1 MFLLIPILIDSLART
16 CHKNTIK
23 SAKSGPERMLSHRC
37 TQATPPMG
45 LMLGIPWGIERLKY
59 SPEEDTGSDDP
70 RRSYCYVTPTVMN
83 PPYTSVSYS
92 ESWPPTEYI
101 SKPATGSCKRCT
113 VRITLCAL
121 RKENSGGP
129 GTTPS
134 YQPTMF
140 DQASDVR
147 RHDFYGGEE
156 GMFVLSNAFK
166 ISYLMCQQARRRTPS
181 VVKTNVKAY
190 TMTTYKVITNFLT
203 HVEQFTKAYRSKQLF
218 ATKVK
223 TLGLKVNEEAAFERM
238 ASRSCFRK
246 NERAL
251 VIFLGISP
259 DKSRNTLPDYDV

>member
-1 MFLLIPILIDSLART
+1 MFFSRFHLIPILIDSLART

-147 RHDFYGGEE
+147 RHDFYG
-156 GMFVLSNAFK
+156 A
-166 ISYLMCQQARRRTPS
+166 
-181 VVKTNVKAY
+181 
-190 TMTTYKVITNFLT
+190 NFLT

-251 VIFLGISP
+251 DIFLGISP
-259 DKSRNTLPDYDV
+259 DKSRNTLPDYDVP

>member
-1 MFLLIPILIDSLART
+1 M

-121 RKENSGGP
+121 
-129 GTTPS
+129 
-134 YQPTMF
+134 
-140 DQASDVR
+140 
-147 RHDFYGGEE
+147 YG
-156 GMFVLSNAFK
+156 
-166 ISYLMCQQARRRTPS
+166 
-181 VVKTNVKAY
+181 
-190 TMTTYKVITNFLT
+190 
-203 HVEQFTKAYRSKQLF
+203 VELF

-259 DKSRNTLPDYDV
+259 DKSRNTLPDYDVP

>member
-1 MFLLIPILIDSLART
+1 
-16 CHKNTIK
+16 
-23 SAKSGPERMLSHRC
+23 
-37 TQATPPMG
+37 MG

-101 SKPATGSCKRCT
+101 SKPAT
-113 VRITLCAL
+113 A
-121 RKENSGGP
+121 
-129 GTTPS
+129 
-134 YQPTMF
+134 
-140 DQASDVR
+140 
-147 RHDFYGGEE
+147 
-156 GMFVLSNAFK
+156 
-166 ISYLMCQQARRRTPS
+166 
-181 VVKTNVKAY
+181 
-190 TMTTYKVITNFLT
+190 NFLT

-259 DKSRNTLPDYDV
+259 DKSRNTLPDYDVPRSLQTNFQSTMTHTLIRSAGTTCVAEAVEYAKEFNTHERAADVAL